1 MAGSY
6 LLANFPFAEVG
17 KGTVRQFMQVLI
29 GGIQPP
35 GRLLWCVD
43 RRELWQ
49 VLPLPSQLTLGL
61 TALESAAL
69 VVVLVSVLIVVPPST
84 PTTTTAPLRKP
95 LKISRPGVTRTHDQ
109 GIMGA
114 DQGVDE
120 GSVILRLSVFVGK
133 EQGRL
138 IVALLGR
145 TQSF

>member
-1 MAGSY
+1 MSGVLLLSRKAWAACVTAGSC

-17 KGTVRQFMQVLI
+17 KGTVQQFMQVLI

-61 TALESAAL
+61 AALESAAL

-84 PTTTTAPLRKP
+84 PTTTTAPLRKY
-95 LKISRPGVTRTHDQ
+95 LKTSRPGVTRTHDQ
-109 GIMGA
+109 GIMRTKLQSA
-114 DQGVDE
+114 KDVE
-120 GSVILRLSVFVGK
+120 KKVFFD
-133 EQGRL
+133 
-138 IVALLGR
+138 IFSA
-145 TQSF
+145 